1 MSRNERQEAVQE
13 LVQTLA
19 AMTYPEEFG
28 YVIAE
33 NLKTE
38 KMIRR
43 MTSYLR
49 QARPASAEEIAD
61 EMLAIMEQRDQWVRK
76 KKAEYWNQKYNE
88 LLWYGLDDEE

>member
-13 LVQTLA
+13 LVQTLS
-19 AMTYPEEFG
+19 AMSYPEEFG

-43 MTSYLR
+43 MTSYLH
-49 QARPASAEEIAD
+49 QAKPAGAEEIAD

-88 LLWYGLDDEE
+88 LLWYGLDEEE

>member
-13 LVQTLA
+13 LVQTLT

-43 MTSYLR
+43 MTSYLH
-49 QARPASAEEIAD
+49 QAKPASAEEIAD
-61 EMLAIMEQRDQWVRK
+61 EMLAIMEQRDQWIRK

-88 LLWYGLDDEE
+88 LLWYGLDEEE